1 MLKLVYDIS
10 SCFVQLSFV
19 DMYVFANFGKIL
31 NCANS
36 LEAFDWVPLVPINSS
51 RVIFISKPIVHGH
64 FLPLFLYFRL
74 FNTDLI
80 QFIVYKIS

>member
-51 RVIFISKPIVHGH
+51 RFIFISKPIVHGP
-64 FLPLFLYFRL
+64 FPASFSLFSSFQYRL
-74 FNTDLI
+74 NTIDSI
-80 QFIVYKIS
+80 